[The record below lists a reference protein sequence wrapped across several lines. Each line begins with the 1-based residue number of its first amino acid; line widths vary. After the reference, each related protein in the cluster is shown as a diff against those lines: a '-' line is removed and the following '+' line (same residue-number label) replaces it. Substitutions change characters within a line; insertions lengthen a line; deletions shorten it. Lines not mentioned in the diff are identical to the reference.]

1 MFHSL
6 TGTLIQSSPRQ
17 AVISCGGVGFS
28 CTISLNTAAALPS
41 PGEAAT
47 LFTHLAVRE
56 DALELYGFSTETEL
70 DLFRRLITVSGV
82 GAKVAMQILS
92 SAPPDR
98 VMLCIA
104 AGDAAALKAPGVGP
118 KLAARIIM
126 ELQGKLGDVSPELSA
141 TAAVAGSA
149 GSAGEAAAALAALG
163 YSPADAAS
171 AIAKCDKNAPV
182 EEIIKQSLKLL
193 SRH

>member
-17 AVISCGGVGFS
+17 AVVSCGGVGFS
-28 CTISLNTAAALPS
+28 CNVSLNTAAALPS
-41 PGEAAT
+41 LGEAAM

-126 ELQGKLGDVSPELSA
+126 ELQGKLGDVSPALAE
-141 TAAVAGSA
+141 TAAITGSA
-149 GSAGEAAAALAALG
+149 GAAGEAAAALAALG
-163 YSPADAAS
+163 YSPVDAAS
-171 AIAKCDKNAPV
+171 AIAKCDKNASV
-182 EEIIKQSLKLL
+182 EEVIKQSLKLL
-193 SRH
+193 SRQ